1 MVLWWVAT
9 VSAVKQRVFTAHA
22 QNTSHQTRASDG
34 VALCRVAVTVAR
46 QTLAHVGTARLSTEA
61 RRARLTGSARVA
73 DWACALLHQHGA
85 TQVHVL

>member
-9 VSAVKQRVFTAHA
+9 VSAVKQRVFIAHT
-22 QNTSHQTRASDG
+22 QYTSHQASPRDG
-34 VALCRVAVTVAR
+34 VALCRVAITVAR
-46 QTLAHVGTARLSTEA
+46 ETLAHVGATRLPTEA
-61 RRARLTGSARVA
+61 RCACLTGSARVA